1 MTSKKVRSKS
11 GRPLPKFMVIYK
23 CSECGHESGY
33 SEHDRPVCRVCD
45 GTNVTLISKK
55 EITPEVMAERLKATT
70 DNMMKNLQMAFEQ
83 LGTVEGNPFGDD
95 KDAEAEF
102 LKLMAKAKKLRDDVQ
117 GLELKDP
124 NRTRKEG

>member
-1 MTSKKVRSKS
+1 MTRKKAVSKS
-11 GRPLPKFMVIYK
+11 GQPIPKYMVIYS
-23 CSECGHESGY
+23 CSDCGHESGFT
-33 SEHDRPVCRVCD
+33 ELDKPVCRACE
-45 GTNVTLISKK
+45 GTNVSLISRK
-55 EITPEVMAERLKATT
+55 EITSEVMAERLKVTT

-102 LKLMAKAKKLRDDVQ
+102 LKLMARAKKLRDDVQ

-124 NRTRKEG
+124 NTTAS